1 VQTANGLLRWI
12 ESWLHGRLQRVCLD
26 GHSSRWASVLSG
38 IPQGSVLGPL
48 LFLIFVN
55 DIDSNIRSLLLKFAD
70 DAKVFEKVNS
80 FADRHQLQDDK
91 LCDWAETWQMEF
103 NVPKCVAMHTGHGNS
118 KFRYSMKGRELAAV
132 ASTKD
137 LGVHISDDLK
147 SANHCCES
155 YQKANRML
163 GLVKRTI
170 KHRHPDM
177 MVWLSCCLKVWL
189 VPISNIVRLSGIW
202 NIIKDFES

>member
-1 VQTANGLLRWI
+1 MHI
-12 ESWLHGRLQRVCLD
+12 GR
-26 GHSSRWASVLSG
+26 
-38 IPQGSVLGPL
+38 GS
-48 LFLIFVN
+48 
-55 DIDSNIRSLLLKFAD
+55 
-70 DAKVFEKVNS
+70 
-80 FADRHQLQDDK
+80 
-91 LCDWAETWQMEF
+91 
-103 NVPKCVAMHTGHGNS
+103 S

-147 SANHCCES
+147 SANHCYES

-177 MVWLSCCLKVWL
+177 MVRLYKSLVRPHLEYCSPVWSPHYRKDVILLEKVQHRFTWFFDNLKDL
-189 VPISNIVRLSGIW
+189 
-202 NIIKDFES
+202 